1 MWALNKWV
9 TRQSDTGLCILC
21 VFSWEAVCALKRTVR
36 GGASTSQPL
45 ARCVLPI
52 AGFGSSILW
61 ECVSSDN
68 YQKMF
73 SFTFF
78 FFLNN
83 IGLSSG
89 CDSVT
94 HAHLGHYFE
103 SSESVWDGIS
113 WWISRLKHLK
123 LWAHFSSVKSLLYS
137 CFKHVGSQHPAFLTG
152 SESYLCSSEKGL
164 AFSSCLHS
172 ATTVH
177 FLLLFDYAFWW
188 CDQHVYGVTDLW
200 RVPVCPVFRD
210 DAEICH
216 SGDEASVTSHTYV
229 NTQRPK
235 K

>member
-21 VFSWEAVCALKRTVR
+21 VFPWEAVRALKRTVR

-61 ECVSSDN
+61 EWVSSDN

-78 FFLNN
+78 FFKQYWFVIWVWFSN
-83 IGLSSG
+83 SRS
-89 CDSVT
+89 
-94 HAHLGHYFE
+94 LGHYFE
-103 SSESVWDGIS
+103 SSEAVWDGIS
-113 WWISRLKHLK
+113 WWISTLKHLK

-137 CFKHVGSQHPAFLTG
+137 WFKHVGSQHPAFLTG
-152 SESYLCSSEKGL
+152 SESYLCSSGKGL

-172 ATTVH
+172 ATIVH

-200 RVPVCPVFRD
+200 RVPVCPVFKD
-210 DAEICH
+210 EAEICH